1 MKRKIVSA
9 GLLLVVVMCALW
21 WALHLYHPRRR
32 EVVNALKISEDE
44 TMRSNENEIRSDLP
58 MKYMVMLDNC
68 PEMKSSFKGY
78 GSGAYL
84 REAFLLF
91 GSILAEEDEIQIFPG
106 ATASE
111 TKSSSYD
118 ISGGMELQKIKAV
131 VDQIPYITENPSSF
145 WVDEWVR
152 KAMDAAEAAKG
163 KANVRILTICCHNH
177 KKQLSQNDFSAF
189 PMELISDAL
198 EFSEE
203 YAADDCIIEAKDFPQ
218 AMFRATPYLMLQES
232 DLTTDHFS
240 LSFPVPTDQFSIVL
254 QSTFPEVIFT
264 DQEYT
269 YKGLILSSGRIL
281 YQVHMD
287 SPTGSVEIFLNKK
300 ENQQIQI
307 IYPMNDAASDKW
319 LILREE

>member
-21 WALHLYHPRRR
+21 WALHLYHPGRR
-32 EVVNALKISEDE
+32 EIVNALKASEE
-44 TMRSNENEIRSDLP
+44 KAMKANKRQLNLP
-58 MKYMVMLDNC
+58 MKYLVVLDKC

-106 ATASE
+106 VTASE

-118 ISGGMELQKIKAV
+118 ISGGMDLQEIKAV
-131 VDQIPYITENPSSF
+131 VDQIPYITENSSSF
-145 WVDEWVR
+145 LVDECIR
-152 KAMDAAEAAKG
+152 KAMDAAEG
-163 KANVRILTICCHNH
+163 KVNVRILAICCHNH
-177 KKQLSQNDFSAF
+177 KKWLNQNDFSVF
-189 PMELISDAL
+189 PMKVISDAL

-203 YAADDCIIEAKDFPQ
+203 YAADYCIIEAKAFPQ
-218 AMFRATPYLMLQES
+218 AMFRATPYLMLQER
-232 DLTTDHFS
+232 DLMTDHFT
-240 LSFPVPTDQFSIVL
+240 LSFPAPTDRFSIVL
-254 QSTFPEVIFT
+254 QSTFPEVIFAG
-264 DQEYT
+264 QRYT
-269 YKGLILSSGRIL
+269 YEGLILPGGSIL
-281 YQVHMD
+281 YQIYMD
-287 SPTGSVEIFLNKK
+287 APVEEVEIFLNKK

-319 LILREE
+319 LIIREE

>member
-32 EVVNALKISEDE
+32 EIVNALKASEE
-44 TMRSNENEIRSDLP
+44 KAMKANKRQSNLP
-58 MKYMVMLDNC
+58 MKYLVVLDNC

-111 TKSSSYD
+111 TKLSYTLFGNNMTLQEM
-118 ISGGMELQKIKAV
+118 SGV
-131 VDQIPYITENPSSF
+131 VDRIPYITKGQDSF
-145 WVDEWVR
+145 LADEWVR
-152 KAMDAAEAAKG
+152 KVTDAAEAAKG

-232 DLTTDHFS
+232 DLMTDHFT
-240 LSFPVPTDQFSIVL
+240 LSFPTPTDQFSIVL
-254 QSTFPEVIFT
+254 QSTFPEVIFAG
-264 DQEYT
+264 QRYT
-269 YKGLILSSGRIL
+269 YEGLILPGGSIL
-281 YQVHMD
+281 YQIYMD
-287 SPTGSVEIFLNKK
+287 APVEEVEIFLNKK

-307 IYPMNDAASDKW
+307 IYPMNSAASDKQ

>member
-44 TMRSNENEIRSDLP
+44 TMRANENEIQSDLP

-106 ATASE
+106 TTASE
-111 TKSSSYD
+111 TKSSYG
-118 ISGGMELQKIKAV
+118 ISGGMDLQEIKAV
-131 VDQIPYITENPSSF
+131 VDQIPYITENLSSSL
-145 WVDEWVR
+145 VDEWER
-152 KAMDAAEAAKG
+152 KVMDAAEAAKG

-189 PMELISDAL
+189 PMEVISDAL

-203 YAADDCIIEAKDFPQ
+203 YAADDCIIEAEDFPQ
-218 AMFRATPYLMLQES
+218 AVFRTTPYLMLQES
-232 DLTTDHFS
+232 NLMTDHFT
-240 LSFPVPTDQFSIVL
+240 LSFPTPTDRFSIVL
-254 QSTFPEVIFT
+254 QSTFPEVIFAGRR
-264 DQEYT
+264 YT
-269 YKGLILSSGRIL
+269 YEGLILPSGRIL

-287 SPTGSVEIFLNKK
+287 SPTESMEIFLNKK

-307 IYPMNDAASDKW
+307 IYPMDATASDKP

>member
-32 EVVNALKISEDE
+32 EIVNALKASEE
-44 TMRSNENEIRSDLP
+44 KAMKANKRQSNLP
-58 MKYMVMLDNC
+58 MKYLVVLDNC

-106 ATASE
+106 TTASE
-111 TKSSSYD
+111 TKSSYG
-118 ISGGMELQKIKAV
+118 ISGGMDLQEIKAV
-131 VDQIPYITENPSSF
+131 VDQIPYITENPSSSL
-145 WVDEWVR
+145 VDKWER
-152 KAMDAAEAAKG
+152 KVMDAAEVAKE

-189 PMELISDAL
+189 PMEVISDAL

-203 YAADDCIIEAKDFPQ
+203 YAADYCIIEAEDFPQ
-218 AMFRATPYLMLQES
+218 AVFRTTPYLMLQES
-232 DLTTDHFS
+232 NLMTDHFT
-240 LSFPVPTDQFSIVL
+240 LSFPTPTDRFSIVL
-254 QSTFPEVIFT
+254 QSTFPEVIFAGRR
-264 DQEYT
+264 YT
-269 YKGLILSSGRIL
+269 YEGLILPSGRIL

-287 SPTGSVEIFLNKK
+287 SPTESVEIFLNKK

-307 IYPMNDAASDKW
+307 IYPMNDAASDKR
-319 LILREE
+319 LILRKE

>member
-32 EVVNALKISEDE
+32 EIVNALKASEE
-44 TMRSNENEIRSDLP
+44 KAMKANKRQSNLP
-58 MKYMVMLDNC
+58 MKYLVVLDNC

-78 GSGAYL
+78 GSGEYL

-111 TKSSSYD
+111 TELSYTLFGNNMTLQEM
-118 ISGGMELQKIKAV
+118 SGV
-131 VDQIPYITENPSSF
+131 VDRIPYITKGQDSF
-145 WVDEWVR
+145 LADEWVR
-152 KAMDAAEAAKG
+152 KVTDAEAAKG
-163 KANVRILTICCHNH
+163 KANVRILAICCHNH

-189 PMELISDAL
+189 PMKVISDAL

-203 YAADDCIIEAKDFPQ
+203 YAADYCIIEAKDFPQ
-218 AMFRATPYLMLQES
+218 AIFRATPYLMLQES
-232 DLTTDHFS
+232 DLQTDHFT
-240 LSFPVPTDQFSIVL
+240 LSFPAPTDQFSIVL
-254 QSTFPEVIFT
+254 QSTFPEVIFAG
-264 DQEYT
+264 QRYT
-269 YKGLILSSGRIL
+269 YEGLILPGGSIL
-281 YQVHMD
+281 YQIYMD
-287 SPTGSVEIFLNKK
+287 APVEEVEIFLNKK

-307 IYPMNDAASDKW
+307 IYPMNSVASDKQ
-319 LILREE
+319 LVLREE

>member
-32 EVVNALKISEDE
+32 EVVNALKASEE
-44 TMRSNENEIRSDLP
+44 KAMEANKRQSNLP
-58 MKYMVMLDNC
+58 MKYLVMLDNC

-106 ATASE
+106 TTASE
-111 TKSSSYD
+111 TKSSYG
-118 ISGGMELQKIKAV
+118 ISGGMDLQEIKAV
-131 VDQIPYITENPSSF
+131 VDQIPYITENPSSSL
-145 WVDEWVR
+145 VDEWER
-152 KAMDAAEAAKG
+152 KVMDAAEVAKE

-189 PMELISDAL
+189 PMEVISDAL

-203 YAADDCIIEAKDFPQ
+203 YAADYCIIEAEDFPQ
-218 AMFRATPYLMLQES
+218 AVFRTTPYLMLQES
-232 DLTTDHFS
+232 NLMTDHFT
-240 LSFPVPTDQFSIVL
+240 LSFPTPTDRFSIVL
-254 QSTFPEVIFT
+254 QSTFPEVIFAGRR
-264 DQEYT
+264 YT
-269 YKGLILSSGRIL
+269 YEGLILPSGRIL

-287 SPTGSVEIFLNKK
+287 SPTESMEIFLNKK

-307 IYPMNDAASDKW
+307 IYSMDAAASDKP

>member
-21 WALHLYHPRRR
+21 WALHLYHPGRR
-32 EVVNALKISEDE
+32 EIVNALKASEE
-44 TMRSNENEIRSDLP
+44 KAMKANKRQSNLP
-58 MKYMVMLDNC
+58 MKYLVVLDNC

-111 TKSSSYD
+111 TELSYTLFGNNMTLQEM
-118 ISGGMELQKIKAV
+118 SGV
-131 VDQIPYITENPSSF
+131 VDRIPYITKGQDSF
-145 WVDEWVR
+145 LADEWVR
-152 KAMDAAEAAKG
+152 KVTDAAEAAKG

-232 DLTTDHFS
+232 DLMTDHFT
-240 LSFPVPTDQFSIVL
+240 LSFPTPTDQFSIVL
-254 QSTFPEVIFT
+254 QSTFPEVIFAG
-264 DQEYT
+264 QRYT
-269 YKGLILSSGRIL
+269 YEGLILPGGSIL
-281 YQVHMD
+281 YQIYMD
-287 SPTGSVEIFLNKK
+287 APVEEVEIFLNKK

-307 IYPMNDAASDKW
+307 IYPMNSAASDKQ
-319 LILREE
+319 LVLREE

>member
-32 EVVNALKISEDE
+32 EIVNALKASEE
-44 TMRSNENEIRSDLP
+44 KAMKANKRQSNLP
-58 MKYMVMLDNC
+58 MKYLVVLDNC

-111 TKSSSYD
+111 TELSYTLFGNNMTLQEM
-118 ISGGMELQKIKAV
+118 SGV
-131 VDQIPYITENPSSF
+131 VDRIPYITKGQDSF
-145 WVDEWVR
+145 LADEWVR
-152 KAMDAAEAAKG
+152 KVTDAAEAAKG

-232 DLTTDHFS
+232 DLMTDHFT
-240 LSFPVPTDQFSIVL
+240 LSFPTPTDQFSIVL
-254 QSTFPEVIFT
+254 QSTFPEVIFAG
-264 DQEYT
+264 QRYT
-269 YKGLILSSGRIL
+269 YEGLILPGGSIL
-281 YQVHMD
+281 YQIYMD
-287 SPTGSVEIFLNKK
+287 APVEEVEIFLNKK

-307 IYPMNDAASDKW
+307 IYPMNSAASDKQ

>member
-32 EVVNALKISEDE
+32 EVVNALKASEE
-44 TMRSNENEIRSDLP
+44 KAMKANKRQSNLP
-58 MKYMVMLDNC
+58 MKYLVVLDNC

-111 TKSSSYD
+111 TELSYTLFAN
-118 ISGGMELQKIKAV
+118 MTLQEMSAV
-131 VDQIPYITENPSSF
+131 VDRIPYITKGQDSF
-145 WVDEWVR
+145 LADEWVR
-152 KAMDAAEAAKG
+152 KVTDAAKG

-203 YAADDCIIEAKDFPQ
+203 YAADYCIIEAKDFPQ

-232 DLTTDHFS
+232 DLMTDHFT
-240 LSFPVPTDQFSIVL
+240 LSFPTPTDRFSIVL
-254 QSTFPEVIFT
+254 QSTFPEVIFAG
-264 DQEYT
+264 QRYT
-269 YKGLILSSGRIL
+269 YEGLILPGGSIL
-281 YQVHMD
+281 YQIYMD
-287 SPTGSVEIFLNKK
+287 APVEEAEIFLNKK

-307 IYPMNDAASDKW
+307 IYPMNSAASDKQ

>member
-21 WALHLYHPRRR
+21 WALHLYHPGRR
-32 EVVNALKISEDE
+32 EIVNALKASEE
-44 TMRSNENEIRSDLP
+44 KAMKANKRQLNLP
-58 MKYMVMLDNC
+58 MKYLVVLDNC

-111 TKSSSYD
+111 TELSYTLFGNMTLQEM
-118 ISGGMELQKIKAV
+118 SGV
-131 VDQIPYITENPSSF
+131 VDRIPYITKGQDSF
-145 WVDEWVR
+145 FADEWVR
-152 KAMDAAEAAKG
+152 KVTDAAEAAKG

-177 KKQLSQNDFSAF
+177 KKQLSHNDFSVF
-189 PMELISDAL
+189 PMKVISDAL

-203 YAADDCIIEAKDFPQ
+203 YAADYCIIEAKAFPQ
-218 AMFRATPYLMLQES
+218 AMFRATPYLMLQER
-232 DLTTDHFS
+232 DLMTDHFT
-240 LSFPVPTDQFSIVL
+240 LSFPAPTDRFSIVL
-254 QSTFPEVIFT
+254 QSTFPEVIFAG
-264 DQEYT
+264 QRYT
-269 YKGLILSSGRIL
+269 YEGLILPGGSIL
-281 YQVHMD
+281 YQIYMD
-287 SPTGSVEIFLNKK
+287 APVEEVEIFLNKK

-307 IYPMNDAASDKW
+307 IYPMNSAASDKQ
-319 LILREE
+319 LVLREE

>member
-21 WALHLYHPRRR
+21 WALHLYHPRRTA
-32 EVVNALKISEDE
+32 VANALKISGDE
-44 TMRSNENEIRSDLP
+44 TMRSNENEIQSDLP

-111 TKSSSYD
+111 TESSSYD
-118 ISGGMELQKIKAV
+118 ISGGMDLQEIKAV
-131 VDQIPYITENPSSF
+131 VDQIPYITENPYSF
-145 WVDEWVR
+145 LVDEWVR
-152 KAMDAAEAAKG
+152 KAMDAAKG
-163 KANVRILTICCHNH
+163 KVNVRILAICCHNH
-177 KKQLSQNDFSAF
+177 KKWLNQNDFSVF
-189 PMELISDAL
+189 PMKVFSDAL

-203 YAADDCIIEAKDFPQ
+203 YAADYCIIEAKDFPQ
-218 AMFRATPYLMLQES
+218 AIFRATPYLMLQES
-232 DLTTDHFS
+232 DLQTDHFT
-240 LSFPVPTDQFSIVL
+240 LSFPAPTDQFSIVL
-254 QSTFPEVIFT
+254 QSTFPEVIFAG
-264 DQEYT
+264 QRYT
-269 YKGLILSSGRIL
+269 YEGLILPGGSIL
-281 YQVHMD
+281 YQIYMD
-287 SPTGSVEIFLNKK
+287 APVEEVEIFLNKK

-307 IYPMNDAASDKW
+307 IYPMNSAASDKQ

>member
-21 WALHLYHPRRR
+21 WALHLYHPRRTA
-32 EVVNALKISEDE
+32 VANALKISEDE
-44 TMRSNENEIRSDLP
+44 TMRSNENEIQSDLP

-118 ISGGMELQKIKAV
+118 ISGGMDLQEIKSV
-131 VDQIPYITENPSSF
+131 VNQIPYITENPSSF
-145 WVDEWVR
+145 LVDEGIR

-163 KANVRILTICCHNH
+163 KANVRILAICCHNH

-203 YAADDCIIEAKDFPQ
+203 YAADYCIIEAKGFSQ
-218 AMFRATPYLMLQES
+218 AIFQAIPYLMLQES
-232 DLTTDHFS
+232 DLMTDHFT
-240 LSFPVPTDQFSIVL
+240 LSFPTPTDRFSIVL
-254 QSTFPEVIFT
+254 QSTFPEVIFAG
-264 DQEYT
+264 QRYT
-269 YKGLILSSGRIL
+269 YEGLILPGGSIL
-281 YQVHMD
+281 HQIYMD
-287 SPTGSVEIFLNKK
+287 APVEEAEIFLNKK

-307 IYPMNDAASDKW
+307 IYPMNSAASDKQ

>member
-1 MKRKIVSA
+1 MKANKRQ
-9 GLLLVVVMCALW
+9 
-21 WALHLYHPRRR
+21 
-32 EVVNALKISEDE
+32 
-44 TMRSNENEIRSDLP
+44 SNLP
-58 MKYMVMLDNC
+58 MKYLVVLDNC

-111 TKSSSYD
+111 TELSYTLFGNMTLQEM
-118 ISGGMELQKIKAV
+118 SGV
-131 VDQIPYITENPSSF
+131 VDRIPYITKGQDSF
-145 WVDEWVR
+145 FADEWVR
-152 KAMDAAEAAKG
+152 KVTDAAEAAKG

-232 DLTTDHFS
+232 DLMTDHFT
-240 LSFPVPTDQFSIVL
+240 LSFPTPTDQFSIVL
-254 QSTFPEVIFT
+254 QSTFPEVIFAG
-264 DQEYT
+264 QRYT
-269 YKGLILSSGRIL
+269 YEGLILPSGRIL

-287 SPTGSVEIFLNKK
+287 SPTESMEIFLNKK

-307 IYPMNDAASDKW
+307 IYPMDATASDKP

>member
-32 EVVNALKISEDE
+32 EVLNALKASEE
-44 TMRSNENEIRSDLP
+44 KAMKANKRQSNLP
-58 MKYMVMLDNC
+58 MKYLVVLDNC

-111 TKSSSYD
+111 TELSYTLFGNMTLQEM
-118 ISGGMELQKIKAV
+118 SGV
-131 VDQIPYITENPSSF
+131 VDRIPYITKGQYSF
-145 WVDEWVR
+145 LADEWIR
-152 KAMDAAEAAKG
+152 KVTDAAKG

-203 YAADDCIIEAKDFPQ
+203 YAADYCIIEAKDFPQ
-218 AMFRATPYLMLQES
+218 AMFRVTPYLMLQES
-232 DLTTDHFS
+232 DLMTDHFT
-240 LSFPVPTDQFSIVL
+240 LSFPTPTDRFSIVL
-254 QSTFPEVIFT
+254 QSTFPEVIFAGRR
-264 DQEYT
+264 YT
-269 YKGLILSSGRIL
+269 YEGLILPSGRIL

-287 SPTGSVEIFLNKK
+287 SPTESMEIFLNKK

-307 IYPMNDAASDKW
+307 IYPMDATASDKP

>member
-32 EVVNALKISEDE
+32 EVVNALKASEE
-44 TMRSNENEIRSDLP
+44 KAMEANKRQSNLP
-58 MKYMVMLDNC
+58 MKYLVMLDNC

-106 ATASE
+106 TTASE
-111 TKSSSYD
+111 TKSSYG
-118 ISGGMELQKIKAV
+118 ISGGMDLQEIKAV
-131 VDQIPYITENPSSF
+131 VDQIPYITENPSSSL
-145 WVDEWVR
+145 VDEWER
-152 KAMDAAEAAKG
+152 KVMDAAEVAKE

-189 PMELISDAL
+189 PMEVISDAL

-203 YAADDCIIEAKDFPQ
+203 YAADDCIIEAEDFPQ
-218 AMFRATPYLMLQES
+218 AIFRTTPYLMLQES
-232 DLTTDHFS
+232 NLLTDHFT
-240 LSFPVPTDQFSIVL
+240 LSFPTPTDRFSIVL
-254 QSTFPEVIFT
+254 QSTFPEVIFAG
-264 DQEYT
+264 QRYT
-269 YKGLILSSGRIL
+269 YEGLILPGGSIL
-281 YQVHMD
+281 YQIYMD
-287 SPTGSVEIFLNKK
+287 APVEEVEIFLNKK

-307 IYPMNDAASDKW
+307 IYSMDATVSDKQ

>member
-32 EVVNALKISEDE
+32 EVVNALKASEE
-44 TMRSNENEIRSDLP
+44 KAMEANKRQSNLP
-58 MKYMVMLDNC
+58 MKYLVMLDNC

-106 ATASE
+106 TTASE
-111 TKSSSYD
+111 TKSSYG
-118 ISGGMELQKIKAV
+118 ISGGMDLQEIKAV
-131 VDQIPYITENPSSF
+131 VDQIPYITENPSSSL
-145 WVDEWVR
+145 VDEWER
-152 KAMDAAEAAKG
+152 KVMDAAEVAKE

-189 PMELISDAL
+189 PMEVISDAL

-203 YAADDCIIEAKDFPQ
+203 YAADYCIIEAKDFPQ
-218 AMFRATPYLMLQES
+218 AMFRTTPYLMLQES
-232 DLTTDHFS
+232 NLLTDHFT
-240 LSFPVPTDQFSIVL
+240 LFFPTPTDQFSIVL
-254 QSTFPEVIFT
+254 QSTFPEVIFAG
-264 DQEYT
+264 QRYT
-269 YKGLILSSGRIL
+269 YEGLILPGGSIL
-281 YQVHMD
+281 YQIYMD
-287 SPTGSVEIFLNKK
+287 APVEEVEIFLNKK

-307 IYPMNDAASDKW
+307 IYPMNSAASDKQ
-319 LILREE
+319 LVLRKE

>member
-21 WALHLYHPRRR
+21 WALHLYHPRRT

-44 TMRSNENEIRSDLP
+44 TMRSNENEIQSDLP

-78 GSGAYL
+78 GGGAYL

-118 ISGGMELQKIKAV
+118 ISGGMDLQEIKSV
-131 VDQIPYITENPSSF
+131 VNQIPYITENPSSF
-145 WVDEWVR
+145 LVDEWVR
-152 KAMDAAEAAKG
+152 KAMDAAEATKG

-203 YAADDCIIEAKDFPQ
+203 YAADYCIIEAKDFPQ

-254 QSTFPEVIFT
+254 QSTFPEVIFAG
-264 DQEYT
+264 QRYT
-269 YKGLILSSGRIL
+269 YEGLILPGGSIL
-281 YQVHMD
+281 YQIYMD
-287 SPTGSVEIFLNKK
+287 APVEEVEIFLNKK

-307 IYPMNDAASDKW
+307 IYPMNSAASDKQ

>member
-32 EVVNALKISEDE
+32 EVVNVLKASEE
-44 TMRSNENEIRSDLP
+44 KAMEANKRQSNLP
-58 MKYMVMLDNC
+58 MKYLVMLDNC

-106 ATASE
+106 TTASE
-111 TKSSSYD
+111 TKSSYG
-118 ISGGMELQKIKAV
+118 ISGGMDLQEIKAV
-131 VDQIPYITENPSSF
+131 VDQIPYITENLSSSL
-145 WVDEWVR
+145 VDEWER
-152 KAMDAAEAAKG
+152 KVMDAAEVAKE

-189 PMELISDAL
+189 PMEVISDAL

-203 YAADDCIIEAKDFPQ
+203 YAADYCIIEAEDFPQ
-218 AMFRATPYLMLQES
+218 AIFRTTPYLMLQES
-232 DLTTDHFS
+232 NLLTDHFT
-240 LSFPVPTDQFSIVL
+240 LSFPTPTDRFSIVL
-254 QSTFPEVIFT
+254 QSTFPEVIFAGRR
-264 DQEYT
+264 YT
-269 YKGLILSSGRIL
+269 YEGLILPSGRIL

-287 SPTGSVEIFLNKK
+287 SPTESMEIFLSKK

-307 IYPMNDAASDKW
+307 IYSMDATVSDKQ

>member
-32 EVVNALKISEDE
+32 EIVNALKASEE
-44 TMRSNENEIRSDLP
+44 KAMKANKRQSNLP
-58 MKYMVMLDNC
+58 MKYLVVLDNC

-111 TKSSSYD
+111 TELSYTLFGNNMTLQEM
-118 ISGGMELQKIKAV
+118 SGV
-131 VDQIPYITENPSSF
+131 VDRIPYITKGQDSF
-145 WVDEWVR
+145 LADEWVR
-152 KAMDAAEAAKG
+152 KVTDAEAAKG
-163 KANVRILTICCHNH
+163 KANVRILAICCHNH

-189 PMELISDAL
+189 PMKVISDAL

-203 YAADDCIIEAKDFPQ
+203 YAADYCIIEAKDFPQ
-218 AMFRATPYLMLQES
+218 AIFRATPYLMLQES
-232 DLTTDHFS
+232 DLQTDHFT
-240 LSFPVPTDQFSIVL
+240 LSFPAPTDQFSIVL
-254 QSTFPEVIFT
+254 QSTFPEVIFAG
-264 DQEYT
+264 QRYT
-269 YKGLILSSGRIL
+269 YEGLILPGGSIL
-281 YQVHMD
+281 YQIYMD
-287 SPTGSVEIFLNKK
+287 APVEEVEIFLNKK

-307 IYPMNDAASDKW
+307 IYPMNSVASDKQ
-319 LILREE
+319 LVLREE

>member
-21 WALHLYHPRRR
+21 WALHLYHPGRR
-32 EVVNALKISEDE
+32 EIVNALKASEE
-44 TMRSNENEIRSDLP
+44 KAMKANKRQLNLP
-58 MKYMVMLDNC
+58 MKYLVVLDNC

-106 ATASE
+106 VTASE

-118 ISGGMELQKIKAV
+118 ISGGMDLQEIKAV
-131 VDQIPYITENPSSF
+131 VDQIPYITENSSSF
-145 WVDEWVR
+145 LVDECIR
-152 KAMDAAEAAKG
+152 KAMDAAEG
-163 KANVRILTICCHNH
+163 KVNVRILAICCHNH
-177 KKQLSQNDFSAF
+177 KKWLNQNDFSVF
-189 PMELISDAL
+189 PMKVISDAL

-203 YAADDCIIEAKDFPQ
+203 YAADYCIIEAKAFPQ
-218 AMFRATPYLMLQES
+218 AMFRATPYLMLQER
-232 DLTTDHFS
+232 DLMTDHFT
-240 LSFPVPTDQFSIVL
+240 LSFPAPTDRFSIVL
-254 QSTFPEVIFT
+254 QSTFPEVIFAG
-264 DQEYT
+264 QRYT
-269 YKGLILSSGRIL
+269 YEGLILPGGSIL
-281 YQVHMD
+281 YQIYMD
-287 SPTGSVEIFLNKK
+287 APVEEVEIFLNKK

-319 LILREE
+319 LIIREE

>member
-1 MKRKIVSA
+1 
-9 GLLLVVVMCALW
+9 
-21 WALHLYHPRRR
+21 
-32 EVVNALKISEDE
+32 
-44 TMRSNENEIRSDLP
+44 
-58 MKYMVMLDNC
+58 
-68 PEMKSSFKGY
+68 
-78 GSGAYL
+78 
-84 REAFLLF
+84 
-91 GSILAEEDEIQIFPG
+91 
-106 ATASE
+106 
-111 TKSSSYD
+111 
-118 ISGGMELQKIKAV
+118 
-131 VDQIPYITENPSSF
+131 
-145 WVDEWVR
+145 
-152 KAMDAAEAAKG
+152 MDAAEAAKG

>member
-32 EVVNALKISEDE
+32 EIVNALKASEE
-44 TMRSNENEIRSDLP
+44 KAMKANKRQSNLP
-58 MKYMVMLDNC
+58 MKYLVVLDNC

-307 IYPMNDAASDKW
+307 IYPMNSAASDKQ

>member
-32 EVVNALKISEDE
+32 EIVNALKASEE
-44 TMRSNENEIRSDLP
+44 KAMKANKRQSNLP
-58 MKYMVMLDNC
+58 MKYLVVLDNC

-111 TKSSSYD
+111 TELSYTLFGNNMTLQEM
-118 ISGGMELQKIKAV
+118 SGV
-131 VDQIPYITENPSSF
+131 VDRIPYITKGQDSF
-145 WVDEWVR
+145 LADEWVR
-152 KAMDAAEAAKG
+152 KVTDAAEAAKG

-189 PMELISDAL
+189 PMEFISDAL

-232 DLTTDHFS
+232 DLMTDHFT
-240 LSFPVPTDQFSIVL
+240 LSFPTPTDQFSIVL
-254 QSTFPEVIFT
+254 QSTFPEVIFAG
-264 DQEYT
+264 QRYT
-269 YKGLILSSGRIL
+269 YEGLILPGGSIL
-281 YQVHMD
+281 YQIYMD
-287 SPTGSVEIFLNKK
+287 APVEEVEIFLNKK

-307 IYPMNDAASDKW
+307 IYPMNSAASDKQ

>member
-1 MKRKIVSA
+1 MKRRIVSA
-9 GLLLVVVMCALW
+9 GLLVVVMMCALL

-32 EVVNALKISEDE
+32 EIVNALKASEE
-44 TMRSNENEIRSDLP
+44 KAMKANKRQSNLP
-58 MKYMVMLDNC
+58 MKYLVVLDNC

-106 ATASE
+106 TTASE
-111 TKSSSYD
+111 TKSSYG
-118 ISGGMELQKIKAV
+118 ISGGMDLQEIKAV
-131 VDQIPYITENPSSF
+131 VDQIPYITENPSSSL
-145 WVDEWVR
+145 VDKWER
-152 KAMDAAEAAKG
+152 KVMDAAEVAKE

-189 PMELISDAL
+189 PMEVISDAL

-203 YAADDCIIEAKDFPQ
+203 YAADYCIIEAEDFPQ

-232 DLTTDHFS
+232 VLATDHFS
-240 LSFPVPTDQFSIVL
+240 LSFPVPTDRFSIVL
-254 QSTFPEVIFT
+254 QSTFPEVIFVG
-264 DQEYT
+264 QRYT
-269 YKGLILSSGRIL
+269 YEGLILPGGSIL
-281 YQVHMD
+281 YQIYMD
-287 SPTGSVEIFLNKK
+287 APVEEVEIFLNKK

-307 IYPMNDAASDKW
+307 IYPMNSAASDKQ
-319 LILREE
+319 LVLREE

>member
-32 EVVNALKISEDE
+32 EIVNALKASEE
-44 TMRSNENEIRSDLP
+44 KAMKANKRQSNLP
-58 MKYMVMLDNC
+58 MKYLVVLDNC

-254 QSTFPEVIFT
+254 QSTFPEVILT

-269 YKGLILSSGRIL
+269 YKGLILSSGRLL

-307 IYPMNDAASDKW
+307 IYPMNSAASDKQ

>member
-1 MKRKIVSA
+1 MEANKRQ
-9 GLLLVVVMCALW
+9 
-21 WALHLYHPRRR
+21 
-32 EVVNALKISEDE
+32 
-44 TMRSNENEIRSDLP
+44 SNLP
-58 MKYMVMLDNC
+58 MKYLVMLDNC

-106 ATASE
+106 TTASE
-111 TKSSSYD
+111 TKSSYG
-118 ISGGMELQKIKAV
+118 ISGGMDLQEIKAV
-131 VDQIPYITENPSSF
+131 VDQIPYITENPSSSL
-145 WVDEWVR
+145 VDEWER
-152 KAMDAAEAAKG
+152 KVMDAAEVAKE

-189 PMELISDAL
+189 PMEVISDAL

-203 YAADDCIIEAKDFPQ
+203 YAADYCIIEAEDFPQ
-218 AMFRATPYLMLQES
+218 AVFRTTPYLMLQES
-232 DLTTDHFS
+232 NLMTDHFT
-240 LSFPVPTDQFSIVL
+240 LSFPTPTDRFSIVL
-254 QSTFPEVIFT
+254 QSTFPEVIFAGRR
-264 DQEYT
+264 YT
-269 YKGLILSSGRIL
+269 YEGLILPSGRIL

-287 SPTGSVEIFLNKK
+287 SPTESMEIFLNKK

-307 IYPMNDAASDKW
+307 IYSMDAAASDKP

>member
-21 WALHLYHPRRR
+21 WALHLYHPRRTA
-32 EVVNALKISEDE
+32 VANALKISEDE
-44 TMRSNENEIRSDLP
+44 TMRSNENEIQSDLP

-111 TKSSSYD
+111 TESSSYD
-118 ISGGMELQKIKAV
+118 ISGGMDLQEIKAV
-131 VDQIPYITENPSSF
+131 VDQIPYITENPYSF
-145 WVDEWVR
+145 LVDEWVR
-152 KAMDAAEAAKG
+152 KAMDAAKG
-163 KANVRILTICCHNH
+163 KVNVRILAICCHNH
-177 KKQLSQNDFSAF
+177 KKWLNQNDFSVF
-189 PMELISDAL
+189 PMKVISDAL

-203 YAADDCIIEAKDFPQ
+203 YAADDCIIEAKGFPQ

-232 DLTTDHFS
+232 DLMTDHFT
-240 LSFPVPTDQFSIVL
+240 LSFPTPTDQFSIVL
-254 QSTFPEVIFT
+254 QSTFPEVIFAG
-264 DQEYT
+264 QRYT
-269 YKGLILSSGRIL
+269 YEGLILPGGSIL
-281 YQVHMD
+281 YQIYMD
-287 SPTGSVEIFLNKK
+287 APVEEVEIFLNKK

-307 IYPMNDAASDKW
+307 IYPMNSAASDKQ
-319 LILREE
+319 LVLRKE

>member
-21 WALHLYHPRRR
+21 WALHLYYPGRR
-32 EVVNALKISEDE
+32 EIVNALKASEE
-44 TMRSNENEIRSDLP
+44 KAMKANKRQLNLP
-58 MKYMVMLDNC
+58 MKYLVVLDNC

-118 ISGGMELQKIKAV
+118 ISGGMDLQEIKAV

-145 WVDEWVR
+145 LVDEWVR
-152 KAMDAAEAAKG
+152 KAMDAVEATKG

-203 YAADDCIIEAKDFPQ
+203 YAADYCIIEAKDFPQ
-218 AMFRATPYLMLQES
+218 AMFRATPYLMLQQES
-232 DLTTDHFS
+232 DLMTDHFT
-240 LSFPVPTDQFSIVL
+240 LSFPAPTDQFSIVL
-254 QSTFPEVIFT
+254 QSTFPEVIFAG
-264 DQEYT
+264 QRYT
-269 YKGLILSSGRIL
+269 YEGLILPGGSIL
-281 YQVHMD
+281 YQIYMD
-287 SPTGSVEIFLNKK
+287 APVEEVEIFLNKK

-307 IYPMNDAASDKW
+307 IYPMNSVASDKQ
-319 LILREE
+319 LVLREE

>member
-32 EVVNALKISEDE
+32 EIVNALKASEE
-44 TMRSNENEIRSDLP
+44 KAMKANKRQSNLP
-58 MKYMVMLDNC
+58 MKYLVVLDNC

-111 TKSSSYD
+111 TELSYTLFGNNMTLQEM
-118 ISGGMELQKIKAV
+118 SGV
-131 VDQIPYITENPSSF
+131 VDRIPYITKGQDSF
-145 WVDEWVR
+145 LADEWVR
-152 KAMDAAEAAKG
+152 KVTDAAEAAKG

-232 DLTTDHFS
+232 DLMTDHFT
-240 LSFPVPTDQFSIVL
+240 LSFPTPTDQFSIVL
-254 QSTFPEVIFT
+254 QSTFPEVIFAG
-264 DQEYT
+264 QRYT
-269 YKGLILSSGRIL
+269 YEGLILPGGSIL
-281 YQVHMD
+281 YQIYMD
-287 SPTGSVEIFLNKK
+287 APVEEVEIFLNKK

-307 IYPMNDAASDKW
+307 IYPMNSAASDKQ
-319 LILREE
+319 LVLREE

>member
-21 WALHLYHPRRR
+21 WALHHDHPRRR
-32 EVVNALKISEDE
+32 EIVNALKASEE
-44 TMRSNENEIRSDLP
+44 KAMKANKRQSNLP
-58 MKYMVMLDNC
+58 MKYLVVLDNC

-111 TKSSSYD
+111 TELSYTLFGNNMTLQEM
-118 ISGGMELQKIKAV
+118 SGV
-131 VDQIPYITENPSSF
+131 VDRIPYITKGQDSF
-145 WVDEWVR
+145 LADEWVR
-152 KAMDAAEAAKG
+152 KVTDAAEAAKG

-177 KKQLSQNDFSAF
+177 KKQLSQNDFSVF
-189 PMELISDAL
+189 PMKVISDAL

-203 YAADDCIIEAKDFPQ
+203 YAADYCIIEAKDFPQ
-218 AMFRATPYLMLQES
+218 AIFRATPYLMLQES
-232 DLTTDHFS
+232 DLQTDHFT
-240 LSFPVPTDQFSIVL
+240 LSFPTPTDQFSIVL
-254 QSTFPEVIFT
+254 QSTFPEVIFAG
-264 DQEYT
+264 QRYT
-269 YKGLILSSGRIL
+269 YEGLILPGGSIL
-281 YQVHMD
+281 YQIYMD
-287 SPTGSVEIFLNKK
+287 APVEEVEIFLNKK

>member
-32 EVVNALKISEDE
+32 EVVNALKASEE
-44 TMRSNENEIRSDLP
+44 KAMKANKRQSNLP
-58 MKYMVMLDNC
+58 MKYLVVLDNC

-106 ATASE
+106 TTASE
-111 TKSSSYD
+111 TKSSYG
-118 ISGGMELQKIKAV
+118 ISGGMDLQEIKAV
-131 VDQIPYITENPSSF
+131 VDQIPYITENPSSSL
-145 WVDEWVR
+145 VDEWER
-152 KAMDAAEAAKG
+152 KVMDAAEVAKE

-189 PMELISDAL
+189 PMEVISDAL

-203 YAADDCIIEAKDFPQ
+203 YAADYCIIEAEDFPQ
-218 AMFRATPYLMLQES
+218 AVFRTTPYLMLQES
-232 DLTTDHFS
+232 NLMTDHFT
-240 LSFPVPTDQFSIVL
+240 LSFPTPTDRFSIVL
-254 QSTFPEVIFT
+254 QSTFPEVIFAGRR
-264 DQEYT
+264 YT
-269 YKGLILSSGRIL
+269 YEGLILPSGRIL

-287 SPTGSVEIFLNKK
+287 SPTESMEIFLSKK

-307 IYPMNDAASDKW
+307 IYSMDATVSDKQ
-319 LILREE
+319 LILRED